1 MFDNDTNVVSPPVPD
16 LPPRPPRRHRVRTT
30 ILASVAGLAL
40 LIIGL
45 SIGSAGSNPAAAKP
59 APTITV
65 IQHDAAPA
73 PTATQTTHVTVTQTA
88 TVAPPAI
95 TVARYSGTG
104 TWNSPQFT
112 LSGQPLTVTFSYSGN
127 SLPGEGSG
135 DNFMADITSGSDD
148 LQIANEIGVS
158 GGKTT
163 TLYPDLSGG
172 GSSAYHLEIQ
182 ATGYWSVTITQAGS

>member
-1 MFDNDTNVVSPPVPD
+1 M
-16 LPPRPPRRHRVRTT
+16 
-30 ILASVAGLAL
+30 AGLAL

-45 SIGSAGSNPAAAKP
+45 SIGSAGSKPAAATP
-59 APTITV
+59 APTVTVTV
-65 IQHDAAPA
+65 IQHDPA
-73 PTATQTTHVTVTQTA
+73 PTATQTTRVKVTQTA
-88 TVAPPAI
+88 TVAPAAI

-104 TWNSPQFT
+104 SWNSPQFT
-112 LSGQPLTVTFSYSGN
+112 LSGQPLTVKFSYSGN

-135 DNFMADITSGSDD
+135 DNFMADLTSSSDD

-163 TLYPDLSGG
+163 TLYPDTSL
-172 GSSAYHLEIQ
+172 GSSVYHLEVQ